1 MLFALDNIVYFF
13 QGIVVFFSLLENL
26 LRFLEIAHYIVCRS
40 GRLYYLFGG
49 IDDTLRQ
56 IRRVCNDP
64 LGGSPAEA
72 GQAHRHQD
80 K

>member
-1 MLFALDNIVYFF
+1 MLHLLYRLY
-13 QGIVVFFSLLENL
+13 GRTIVVFFSLLENL

-49 IDDTLRQ
+49 IDVPWR
-56 IRRVCNDP
+56 
-64 LGGSPAEA
+64 
-72 GQAHRHQD
+72 